1 MLRHRLWN
9 IDVVI
14 SQSVLFASLSAAV
27 VGTYVATVGLLGGIV
42 GRGTGAPV
50 LATAIVALLV
60 LPLHRRLQRLVNQ
73 LVHGDAE
80 DPYAALTGADLL
92 DIGGKVERIHLVEG
106 DRGEDVLRT
115 VDDPAV
121 VRRVV
126 DAVLAA
132 QVLAD
137 DTRFDRMGNEATMFV
152 RLDLADGTAVQRCWH
167 VEAEVL
173 AGHLEAP
180 PALAETLAP

>member
-1 MLRHRLWN
+1 M
-9 IDVVI
+9 
-14 SQSVLFASLSAAV
+14 
-27 VGTYVATVGLLGGIV
+27 
-42 GRGTGAPV
+42 
-50 LATAIVALLV
+50 
-60 LPLHRRLQRLVNQ
+60 
-73 LVHGDAE
+73 
-80 DPYAALTGADLL
+80 
-92 DIGGKVERIHLVEG
+92 
-106 DRGEDVLRT
+106 
-115 VDDPAV
+115 